1 MSVAL
6 LIVLGLILFVLLRC
20 ESRLAV
26 ISIAVQQLDWRDRKM
41 HPILP
46 GEAEREAALID
57 TERAGSRSPSAPR
70 TGVSSRPA

>member
-1 MSVAL
+1 MTLAF
-6 LIVLGLILFVLLRC
+6 LIVLGLILIVLLRC
-20 ESRLAV
+20 ESRLAE

-57 TERAGSRSPSAPR
+57 T
-70 TGVSSRPA
+70 